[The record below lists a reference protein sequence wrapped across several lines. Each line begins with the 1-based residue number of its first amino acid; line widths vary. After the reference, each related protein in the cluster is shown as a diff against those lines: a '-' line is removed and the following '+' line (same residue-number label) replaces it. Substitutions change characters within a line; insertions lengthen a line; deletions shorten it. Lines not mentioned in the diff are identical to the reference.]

1 MAEDNTNE
9 RKLVT
14 VFLRNAL
21 GGVVPGEKRG
31 LSFSFIQIYSCFWP
45 MVTFI
50 FQPVLSSF
58 HGEFLQKRAT
68 CVHRTRNPTNKP
80 VQCRAASQVLRCS
93 KSAGVSLYGSSA
105 TGKWINGRKIKTIS
119 GSSFFTDS
127 KSKGAGS
134 SLGRVILC
142 RWRVRHDT
150 PTPPLSTMSKNCYR
164 KTVGEICQGLTC
176 FVLESRSGRVAILLS
191 RLMLWEYDKLR

>member
-1 MAEDNTNE
+1 MAEGNTNE

-21 GGVVPGEKRG
+21 GGIVPGEKRG
-31 LSFSFIQIYSCFWP
+31 LSFSSIQIYSCFWP

-93 KSAGVSLYGSSA
+93 KSARVSLYGSSA
-105 TGKWINGRKIKTIS
+105 TGKWMNGRKKKPS
-119 GSSFFTDS
+119 LGVPFS

-150 PTPPLSTMSKNCYR
+150 PTPPLSTMSKNCYC